1 MSKVKKQNL
10 ILWTVDIFKHPLYF
24 LLHNVTKKDG
34 DELNKI
40 CDRIDKKGVPIWDDS
55 DEDVKAYYEKLN
67 KLRYSPWSY
76 LIR

>member
-24 LLHNVTKKDG
+24 LLNNVTKKDG
-34 DELNKI
+34 EEL
-40 CDRIDKKGVPIWDDS
+40 DRLYYRIKEKGVDPWDHN
-55 DEDVKAYYEKLN
+55 DEDVRAYHAHAE